1 LILKILTLTF
11 VFIILILC
19 ILGVTGKI
27 RVLREALMDSGK
39 KHDGDV
45 DVFDPTGSKSGSV
58 SSLEHIET
66 ETNVYSMD
74 TLRRAAAQHGGT
86 DSGAFE
92 VSAIKQSG
100 GTDSGAF
107 EVSTGKQSGGT
118 DSGAFEV
125 SAGKQSGGTDSG
137 AFEVSEPKHSV
148 ADTDDDGMDD
158 PLEDDFPQE
167 KGGFFAKLFRFGS
180 RGKDVNLDDDLPPD
194 DDLSLNDSVLIAP
207 PPPTGRLAAAKASDS
222 GVFEFKP
229 STAEAASEASDE
241 PAPVSTVPE
250 VTDSGVFEFKPS
262 TAETASEASD
272 KPAPVSTTPEVTDSG
287 VFEFKPSTSGPVSES
302 SDEPEP
308 VGTVPEVTDS
318 GVFEFKP
325 STSEPVSE
333 SSDEPAPVSTVPE
346 VTDSGVFEF
355 KPSTTEPVSESSDEP
370 APVST
375 TPEVTDSG
383 VFELGP
389 AAAEPHPHGAHKGS
403 GDEWEIGWEPEGDGS
418 SGASGAAAAADAP
431 PPVFTRFAH
440 VCLYVKDLGRSV
452 EFYNKLGFQKRFVFN
467 RNGSVF
473 GAYLEFG
480 DGNFIELFEDVSRS
494 AAAALGRLAHFC
506 LETPDIDATM
516 ESLSARGI
524 GFSPKKLGSDST
536 YQIWLKD
543 PDGNEFEIH
552 QYTAESSQIVG
563 GEVEADW

>member
-1 LILKILTLTF
+1 
-11 VFIILILC
+11 
-19 ILGVTGKI
+19 
-27 RVLREALMDSGK
+27 MDSGK

-107 EVSTGKQSGGT
+107 EVSTAKPSGGT

-125 SAGKQSGGTDSG
+125 SAGKPSGGTDSGAFEVSPTKQHGGTDSG

-148 ADTDDDGMDD
+148 ADTDDGMDD

-180 RGKDVNLDDDLPPD
+180 RGKDVDLDDDLPPD

-207 PPPTGRLAAAKASDS
+207 PPPTGRLAVAKTSDS

-229 STAEAASEASDE
+229 STVEAASEASDE
-241 PAPVSTVPE
+241 PAPASTI
-250 VTDSGVFEFKPS
+250 
-262 TAETASEASD
+262 
-272 KPAPVSTTPEVTDSG
+272 
-287 VFEFKPSTSGPVSES
+287 
-302 SDEPEP
+302 
-308 VGTVPEVTDS
+308 PEVTDS

-333 SSDEPAPVSTVPE
+333 ASDEPAPASTIPEVTDSGVFEFKPSTSEPVSEASGESTPVSTVPE

-355 KPSTTEPVSESSDEP
+355 KPSTTEPASKASGEP
-370 APVST
+370 TPVST
-375 TPEVTDSG
+375 VPEVTDSG
-383 VFELGP
+383 VFEFKPSTTEPASEASGEPTPVSTVPEVTDSGLFELGP

-418 SGASGAAAAADAP
+418 SAESGASGAVAAADAP

-480 DGNFIELFEDVSRS
+480 NGNFIELFEDVSRS